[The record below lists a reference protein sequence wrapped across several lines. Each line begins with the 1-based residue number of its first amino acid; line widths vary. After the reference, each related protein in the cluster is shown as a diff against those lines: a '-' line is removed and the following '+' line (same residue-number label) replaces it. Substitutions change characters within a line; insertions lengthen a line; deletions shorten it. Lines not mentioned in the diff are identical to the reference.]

1 MPRSTTVISSKSGR
15 WPGSS
20 HPAGDVMRATL
31 TLAWPELTRPA
42 YSSILFGLVP
52 AAATIVGAAMSFG
65 TGREYRL
72 SR

>member
-1 MPRSTTVISSKSGR
+1 
-15 WPGSS
+15 
-20 HPAGDVMRATL
+20 
-31 TLAWPELTRPA
+31 LTRPA